1 MEPEKT
7 GRHRF
12 FGEVQDWVMQNSALQ
27 ALVRLKSSFIYEN
40 LDIPARKG
48 LDAKRNFN
56 QMSHFMRIGK
66 FHSNFWYLQQGW
78 RNRWCK
84 GTGNSNFLVNPIP
97 IGK

>member
-66 FHSNFWYLQQGW
+66 FYINFRYIIT
-78 RNRWCK
+78 
-84 GTGNSNFLVNPIP
+84 TGMAKPVVP
-97 IGK
+97 GHW